1 MDLDLF
7 LKADTWLAL
16 LTLCFLEIVLGIDN
30 IIFISIVSN
39 KLPEELRPR
48 ARNVGLALAMVVR
61 ICFLLGIT
69 WIITFTEPLFTIPKN
84 FIMQHAMA
92 FSGRD
97 LILGFGGLFLI
108 AKSTMEI
115 NHEMEG
121 EDGDEDSSKKK
132 GGNVTLSGTII
143 QIILLDIIFSF
154 DSILTAI
161 GIVDQVIIMIVA
173 VIVSICVMMFFS
185 GTISRFIQQHP
196 SMEVLALGF
205 LILIGF
211 MLFLESLHY
220 VIPKGYIYF
229 AVAFSLLIELTNIRV
244 KKKRKGGGDDDKKSA
259 PVKLKKGYSEEE
271 LNEAVMEK
279 K

>member
-1 MDLDLF
+1 MEIF

-39 KLPEELRPR
+39 KLPESERKR
-48 ARNVGLALAMVVR
+48 ARNTGLALAMFVR
-61 ICFLLGIT
+61 IGLLLGIT
-69 WIITFTEPLFTIPKN
+69 WIIGFVEPLFTIPAN
-84 FIMQHAMA
+84 WFVDHDMS
-92 FSGRD
+92 FSGKD

-121 EDGDEDSSKKK
+121 DDDDEDVKKVAV
-132 GGNVTLSGTII
+132 VTFTSTII

-154 DSILTAI
+154 DSILTAV
-161 GIVDQVIIMIVA
+161 GIVPPEQVLIMIIA
-173 VIVSICVMMFFS
+173 VIVSIIVMMFFS
-185 GTISRFIQQHP
+185 GTISNFIKKHP

-211 MLFLESLHY
+211 TLLLEGLHQD
-220 VIPKGYIYF
+220 IPKGYIYF
-229 AVAFSLLIELTNIRV
+229 AVAFSLLIEFFNIRV
-244 KKKRKGGGDDDKKSA
+244 KKKRKSKKQ
-259 PVKLKKGYSEEE
+259 PIDLKKPFTEEE
-271 LNEAVMEK
+271 RKEAIKELSE
-279 K
+279 

>member
-1 MDLDLF
+1 MELF

-30 IIFISIVSN
+30 IIFISITSN
-39 KLPEELRPR
+39 KLPEDMRKR
-48 ARNVGLALAMVVR
+48 ARNTGLFLAMLVR
-61 ICFLLGIT
+61 ICLLLGIT
-69 WIITFTEPLFTIPKN
+69 WIIQFTEPLFTIPAN
-84 FIMQHAMA
+84 FLLDHDKS
-92 FSGRD
+92 FSGKD

-121 EDGDEDSSKKK
+121 EEDDDDGIPKKK
-132 GGNVTLSGTII
+132 PQVTLFGTIV

-154 DSILTAI
+154 DSILTAV
-161 GIVDQVIIMIVA
+161 GIVDPDKVLIMIIAVIISIV
-173 VIVSICVMMFFS
+173 VMMFFS
-185 GTISRFIQQHP
+185 GHISRFIQEHP

-211 MLFLESLHY
+211 MLFLEALEFK
-220 VIPKGYIYF
+220 VPKGYIYF

-244 KKKRKGGGDDDKKSA
+244 KKKRKNKSKV
-259 PVKLKKGYSEEE
+259 VKLNKPYT
-271 LNEAVMEK
+271 EK
-279 K
+279 EVKEVVND